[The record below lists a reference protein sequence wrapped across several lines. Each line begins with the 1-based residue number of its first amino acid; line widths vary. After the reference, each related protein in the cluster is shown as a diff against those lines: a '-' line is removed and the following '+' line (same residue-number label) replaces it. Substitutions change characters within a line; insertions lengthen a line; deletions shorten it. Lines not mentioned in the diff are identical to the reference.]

1 MIVNVVSH
9 DVMERVVPGKPCSL
23 RAEGSLI
30 QLRHSKPYLSMGAV
44 FAVFAAFYYWIEK
57 MIGLQYNNLLAN
69 VHFFVFFIGVNLT
82 FMPLHFLGLAGM
94 PRRIADFPDFYT
106 GWNQVASF
114 GSSVSLFA
122 TFIFFYVVY
131 DMLVYGAKGRK
142 APYALKV
149 ITQLQLCSLFL
160 TSKINLDNKKF
171 SSVTIKG
178 LFFVY
183 FTDAAKN
190 WQFGFQDPASSIM
203 EGIVDLH
210 HDIMFFIVWIVIAVV
225 WIMFDIIK
233 GTNFNSIWSL
243 MSFDEHSSD
252 TTNKVIEG
260 SSSTYLPTKIQHNTF
275 VEIVWTLL
283 PCVVLLLI
291 AIPSFSLLY
300 AVEDFTTIE
309 SSIKII
315 GNQWYWTYEFPG
327 NSFEKSFDSV
337 MIPEMDLKEASNG
350 LRLLEVDNRL
360 LLPIEKQIRLFITS
374 TDVLHSWA
382 VPSLGVKMDACP
394 GRLNQ
399 VALWINRRGTYY
411 GQCSEICGINHS
423 FMPIVVQS
431 VDEVDFFQWFLDN
444 SDFSEPLVIKS

>member
-1 MIVNVVSH
+1 
-9 DVMERVVPGKPCSL
+9 
-23 RAEGSLI
+23 
-30 QLRHSKPYLSMGAV
+30 
-44 FAVFAAFYYWIEK
+44 

-190 WQFGFQDPASSIM
+190 
-203 EGIVDLH
+203 
-210 HDIMFFIVWIVIAVV
+210 
-225 WIMFDIIK
+225 
-233 GTNFNSIWSL
+233 
-243 MSFDEHSSD
+243 
-252 TTNKVIEG
+252 
-260 SSSTYLPTKIQHNTF
+260 
-275 VEIVWTLL
+275 
-283 PCVVLLLI
+283 
-291 AIPSFSLLY
+291 
-300 AVEDFTTIE
+300 
-309 SSIKII
+309 
-315 GNQWYWTYEFPG
+315 
-327 NSFEKSFDSV
+327 
-337 MIPEMDLKEASNG
+337 
-350 LRLLEVDNRL
+350 
-360 LLPIEKQIRLFITS
+360 
-374 TDVLHSWA
+374 
-382 VPSLGVKMDACP
+382 
-394 GRLNQ
+394 
-399 VALWINRRGTYY
+399 
-411 GQCSEICGINHS
+411 
-423 FMPIVVQS
+423 
-431 VDEVDFFQWFLDN
+431 
-444 SDFSEPLVIKS
+444 